1 VNASRNMHNST
12 MQQQKNIID
21 QAKLFCE
28 RRKERLTKPRLEVLK
43 IVAASSKPLGAYK
56 ILEKLGKVIQ
66 SPKPPT
72 AYRAIE
78 FWQKKGF
85 IHRIE
90 SLNAYVVCQ
99 AGHRHS
105 GGQFLICDDCGTAI
119 ETHIN
124 DLQETLKDC
133 AANNTFTPSSLNV
146 EIHGLCDQCQSE

>member
-1 VNASRNMHNST
+1 MHNSN

-21 QAKLFCE
+21 QARLFCE

-43 IVAASSKPLGAYK
+43 IIAGSSKPLGAYK

-99 AGHRHS
+99 AGHRHN
-105 GGQFLICDDCGTAI
+105 GGQFLICDDCGTVI
-119 ETHIN
+119 EAHMS
-124 DLQETLKDC
+124 DLTETVKNSV
-133 AANNTFTPSSLNV
+133 ANNTFTPSSWNF
-146 EIHGLCDQCQSE
+146 EIHGLCDQCQPE

>member
-1 VNASRNMHNST
+1 MHNSD
-12 MQQQKNIID
+12 MKQRNIID
-21 QAKLFCE
+21 QAKLYCLQQ
-28 RRKERLTKPRLEVLK
+28 KERLTKPRLEVLK
-43 IVAASSKPLGAYK
+43 IIATSSKPMGAYK

-99 AGHRHS
+99 AGHRHN
-105 GGQFLICDDCGTAI
+105 GGQFLICDDCGTVI
-119 ETHIN
+119 ETHMS
-124 DLQETLKDC
+124 DLTETVNNC
-133 AANNTFTPSSLNV
+133 VANNTFTPSSWNF